1 MKGARMVNFSGK
13 VLWREEIKLNISNS
27 KLLDAGRYQLG
38 WLKAQAKLVCSEHMI
53 KDGTC

>member
-1 MKGARMVNFSGK
+1 MVNFSGK

-27 KLLDAGRYQLG
+27 KLLDAGRYQLV